1 MSAKNQGVVVQN
13 PGEATVSEVS
23 IPTFRNDYILANT
36 KAVAL
41 NPTDWKHVDFLTS
54 KGARIDCGMAGVV
67 EEIGNKVTK
76 DFKKG
81 DRICGF
87 VHGGISPPGSFGFP
101 N

>member
-1 MSAKNQGVVVQN
+1 MSAKNQGVVVQK
-13 PGEATVSEVS
+13 PGEATVAEIS
-23 IPTFRNDYILANT
+23 IPKLRDDYILVNT

-54 KGARIDCGMAGVV
+54 KGARIGCDFAGIV

-87 VHGGISPPGSFGFP
+87 VHGGISPSRFL
-101 N
+101 